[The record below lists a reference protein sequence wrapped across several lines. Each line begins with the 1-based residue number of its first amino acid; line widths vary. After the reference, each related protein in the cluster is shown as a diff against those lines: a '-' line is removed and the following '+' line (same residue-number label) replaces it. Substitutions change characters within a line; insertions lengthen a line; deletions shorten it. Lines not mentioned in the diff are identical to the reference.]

1 MPFLSPLFASSDFS
15 RPGELVRPQYSWPPF
30 SLLSSPSP
38 PRSLSLY
45 YPLSSISS
53 PSSFTLWSKQGRE
66 ALPSIPY
73 LWSALSKIFSQFCTV
88 TYLFGASYNASWQ
101 LKSLRNKTRKKNC
114 ICFISMKSSLGNA
127 VFSEK
132 HTDISRRTYGQ
143 LLWPIIRGVGSTKVI
158 RCNPC
163 PQGTDNLVWKIESYD

>member
-1 MPFLSPLFASSDFS
+1 MPFLSPPFASSDFT

-38 PRSLSLY
+38 PRFLSLY

-53 PSSFTLWSKQGRE
+53 PSSFTLWSKQGGE
-66 ALPSIPY
+66 ALPSITYEVLCPRSSASSAQLPISLGPLITHLDNWN
-73 LWSALSKIFSQFCTV
+73 LWE
-88 TYLFGASYNASWQ
+88 
-101 LKSLRNKTRKKNC
+101 TRPEKKNC

-127 VFSEK
+127 IFSEK